1 MSLILEIPTEVENAL
16 RDVAKRRGRDVGSYI
31 MEIALEQGQREEEKR
46 RLRLEALQELADLSQ
61 ELDLDRIS

>member
-16 RDVAKRRGRDVGSYI
+16 RDVAKRRGRDVGAYI

>member
-1 MSLILEIPTEVENAL
+1 MSFTLEIPTEVENAL

-61 ELDLDRIS
+61 ELDLDRVS